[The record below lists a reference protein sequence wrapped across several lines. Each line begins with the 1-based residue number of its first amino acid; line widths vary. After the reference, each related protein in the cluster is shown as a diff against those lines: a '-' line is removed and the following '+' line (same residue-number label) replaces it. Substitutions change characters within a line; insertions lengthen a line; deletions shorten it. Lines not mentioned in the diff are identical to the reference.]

1 MEKGTNTSDA
11 AKSDKEE
18 KESEKGGPTLFFL
31 SSFFSLL
38 VMSIVQL
45 SERAFRT
52 PFELHRGRNARFP
65 FFFSPSFSEKY
76 AGKEEGE

>member
-18 KESEKGGPTLFFL
+18 KESERGVQLFFFSL
-31 SSFFSLL
+31 SFSLL

-65 FFFSPSFSEKY
+65 K
-76 AGKEEGE
+76 